1 MSVKDKISI
10 KILCLQWNAVAK
22 DYTCVE
28 RWSHVQTIECFVCK
42 DQGFLKRQKKKWKI
56 KKNKNKNKIYKCAK
70 NRIK

>member
-22 DYTCVE
+22 DFTCVE
-28 RWSHVQTIECFVCK
+28 RWSHVQTIECFVYK
-42 DQGFLKRQKKKWKI
+42 DQGFLKRQKKIKN

>member
-28 RWSHVQTIECFVCK
+28 RWSHVQTMECFVCK
-42 DQGFLKRQKKKWKI
+42 DQGFLKRQKKNEK
-56 KKNKNKNKIYKCAK
+56 
-70 NRIK
+70 